1 MRWTGYLN
9 FNHANV
15 RSIISGGT
23 NLSGRIYIQRLSS
36 KHGNYTGSKIALY
49 GSDGTAIDTSTTFDL
64 GQGKW
69 INLNSSVVSKIQ
81 SGAITYF
88 YIKWDSN
95 DASRYMRFETNA
107 KLEITY
113 TK

>member
-9 FNHANV
+9 FNHSNV

-69 INLNSSVVSKIQ
+69 ISLSADIIQKIAN
-81 SGAITYF
+81 GNITSF
-88 YIKWDSN
+88 YVKWDSS
-95 DASRYMRFETNA
+95 DASRYIRFETNA

>member
-23 NLSGRIYIQRLSS
+23 NLSGRIYI
-36 KHGNYTGSKIALY
+36 GSKIALY

-69 INLNSSVVSKIQ
+69 ITLSSSVVSKIQ

-88 YIKWDSN
+88 YIK
-95 DASRYMRFETNA
+95 
-107 KLEITY
+107 
-113 TK
+113 